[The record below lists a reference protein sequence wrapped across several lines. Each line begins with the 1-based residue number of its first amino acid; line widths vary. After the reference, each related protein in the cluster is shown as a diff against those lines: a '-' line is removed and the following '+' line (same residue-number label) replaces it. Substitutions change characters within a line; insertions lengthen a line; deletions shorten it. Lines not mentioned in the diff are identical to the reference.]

1 MKKIYFFLMFLFII
15 VTSCKKE
22 DPAPDI
28 AQIVSGSYTGKVII
42 TTSTASKSYNSITRV
57 NKTGDALITVS
68 LQITGSG
75 IDPLDLTNVVVSNG
89 SGGIYKLDYKQPG
102 TTITGTQSG
111 TNLTYEISAK
121 LSSGLASFEFNGSK

>member
-1 MKKIYFFLMFLFII
+1 MKKIYFFLMFLFIT
-15 VTSCKKE
+15 VSSCKKE

-57 NKTGDALITVS
+57 NKTGDGLITVS

-75 IDPLDLTNVVVSNG
+75 IDPLDLTGVSVTNSNG
-89 SGGIYKLDYKQPG
+89 TYRLDYKQPG